1 MPELQPT
8 PIQLDTEDPWRV
20 FKIMDELVG
29 GFQALAKLPPAVAFF
44 GSSRSTPDDPAYTLA
59 EKTAHLLAES
69 GYTIIT
75 GGGPG
80 IMEAANKGALEAGG
94 LSIGLNI
101 DLPHEQAPNPYLGK
115 LLNFRYFFIR
125 KVMFVKYSVGFV
137 IAPGGFGTLDE
148 LFEATTLVQTGRIRP
163 FPVILL
169 GAAYWQGLVDWLRS
183 VVVAERRVTAQ
194 ELAILRVADTPEEVL
209 AHLRRSAPATPRG
222 WTSNSGAEARGL
234 GSVAG
239 EPSGDAS

>member
-20 FKIMDELVG
+20 FKIMDEFVA
-29 GFQALAKLPPAVAFF
+29 GFEALSGLPPAVAFF
-44 GSSRSTPDDPAYTLA
+44 GSSRATPDDPAYALA
-59 EKTAHLLAES
+59 EKTARLVAENGFTVLS
-69 GYTIIT
+69 

-80 IMEAANKGALEAGG
+80 IMEAANKGAMEAGG

-101 DLPHEQAPNPYLGK
+101 DLPQEQAPNRYLAK
-115 LLNFRYFFIR
+115 LVNFRYFFVR

-148 LFEATTLVQTGRIRP
+148 LFEATTLVQTRRIRP

-169 GAAYWQGLVDWLRS
+169 GAAYWQGLLDWLQR
-183 VVVAERRVTAQ
+183 VVVAERRVTAT

-209 AHLRRSAPATPRG
+209 AHLRSASPTLP
-222 WTSNSGAEARGL
+222 
-234 GSVAG
+234 
-239 EPSGDAS
+239 